1 MSLSANLAM
10 IPHVLVSTSGTLA
23 LPVRSR
29 RDDKAR
35 VFPEPSAARILIRH
49 NLGEKLLVQLGTANP
64 GENAEERQKWN
75 DGLRGVL
82 KELRV
87 KNIKDPNGIAVEIAK
102 YRRQFL
108 NDETRVVNLPHDG

>member
-1 MSLSANLAM
+1 M
-10 IPHVLVSTSGTLA
+10 
-23 LPVRSR
+23 RSR

-35 VFPEPSAARILIRH
+35 VGPEPSAVRKLTMYT
-49 NLGEKLLVQLGTANP
+49 LGEKLLVQLGTANP
-64 GENAEERQKWN
+64 GETAEERQKWN

-82 KELRV
+82 KELRT

-108 NDETRVVNLPHDG
+108 NDETRVVNLPHVGQ